1 MLLKGAAHQGAG
13 QRTAPCFRLT
23 LALVLAIRAIAGES
37 APPLDEHRVKAAFL
51 YNFARF
57 VDWPPDTFRDPGEP
71 FSICVIGQDPFGPS
85 LDDVVAGKAIGGRPV
100 AIHRISDA
108 RLSGSCQVLF
118 VGSAADKH
126 ALSVLESPKSAVL
139 TVGDATSS
147 STSGEVII
155 RFIMEN
161 GKVRFEI
168 NTTAADRASLHISAK
183 LLSLAQGG
191 RR

>member
-1 MLLKGAAHQGAG
+1 MGRAPGCPSRGWIVAWRSALGLVIALGSGLAAG
-13 QRTAPCFRLT
+13 PP
-23 LALVLAIRAIAGES
+23 
-37 APPLDEHRVKAAFL
+37 APPLDEYRVKAAFL

-57 VDWPPDTFRDPGEP
+57 VDWPAEAFRDPGEP

-85 LDDVVAGKAIGGRPV
+85 LDDVVAGKAVGGRPV
-100 AIHRISDA
+100 AIRRITDA
-108 RLSGSCQVLF
+108 RQSGPCQVLF

-126 ALSVLESPKSAVL
+126 ALSVLKSPKSAVL
-139 TVGDATSS
+139 TVGDAAN

-168 NTTAADRASLHISAK
+168 NTTAADRALLHISAK

>member
-1 MLLKGAAHQGAG
+1 MALLKAKGAVS
-13 QRTAPCFRLT
+13 CFRLS
-23 LALVLAIRAIAGES
+23 LALVLAIRVIAGES
-37 APPLDEHRVKAAFL
+37 APPLDEYHVKAAFL

-57 VDWPPDTFRDPGEP
+57 VDWPTEAFRDPGEP
-71 FSICVIGQDPFGPS
+71 FSICVIGEDPFGRS

-100 AIHRISDA
+100 AVRRISNA
-108 RLSGSCQVLF
+108 RQPGACQVLF

-126 ALSVLESPKSAVL
+126 VLSVLDSSKSGVL
-139 TVGDATSS
+139 TIGDAAN

-155 RFIMEN
+155 RFTMEN
-161 GKVRFEI
+161 EKIRFEI
-168 NTTAADRASLHISAK
+168 NTVAADRALLHISSK

>member
-1 MLLKGAAHQGAG
+1 M
-13 QRTAPCFRLT
+13 CFRLS
-23 LALVLAIRAIAGES
+23 LALVLAMRILAGES
-37 APPLDEHRVKAAFL
+37 APPLDEYHVKAAFL

-57 VDWPPDTFRDPGEP
+57 VDWPTEAFRDAGEP
-71 FSICVIGQDPFGPS
+71 FSICVIGEDPFGRS

-100 AIHRISDA
+100 AVRRISDA
-108 RLSGSCQVLF
+108 RQPGACQVLF
-118 VGSAADKH
+118 VGSSVDKH
-126 ALSVLESPKSAVL
+126 ALSVLVSSKSGVL
-139 TVGDATSS
+139 TVGDAANATF
-147 STSGEVII
+147 GEVII

-168 NTTAADRASLHISAK
+168 NTAAADHALLHVSAK